1 MAFGGR
7 ELGKGSPDRG
17 KGAAFEFPDELAVL
31 FRDNV
36 VVFWGW
42 DNDYLMLKNLY
53 GENAL
58 EEAYFK
64 QWVIADLQKWFSF
77 FPCTG
82 GRRRSQIDNAV
93 GVKNAWQDLCADDAH
108 ATSLKDLPTELLM
121 AGDGRLHRVALAA
134 VTREELV
141 SDSAHIARAY
151 AIRDVTYLIH
161 LSFYCYLTFP
171 PVDDDPGLVTL
182 REKLKEYLKVR
193 QARIESVERDD
204 DFMDMVRKYDS
215 EGSLMTGVKQALT
228 TLKGKLIGSCDTRW
242 HNITSREELIGVN
255 WAIRAIETAASL
267 LTLFFTYVHD

>member
-1 MAFGGR
+1 
-7 ELGKGSPDRG
+7 S
-17 KGAAFEFPDELAVL
+17 
-31 FRDNV
+31 
-36 VVFWGW
+36 
-42 DNDYLMLKNLY
+42 
-53 GENAL
+53 
-58 EEAYFK
+58 
-64 QWVIADLQKWFSF
+64 

-121 AGDGRLHRVALAA
+121 ASDGRLHRVALAA

-141 SDSAHIARAY
+141 SDAANIARAY

-171 PVDDDPGLVTL
+171 PVDDDPGLLTL
-182 REKLKEYLKVR
+182 REKLKEYLKIR

-215 EGSLMTGVKQALT
+215 EGSLMSGVKRALT

-242 HNITSREELIGVN
+242 HTIASREELIGTN
-255 WAIRAIETAASL
+255 WAVRAIETAASL
-267 LTLFFTYVHD
+267 LTLFFTYVHDSRARAFLVA